1 MAKPA
6 IENSVKPYKI
16 SGDGGQQKPDPPNRF
31 ALNLLRA
38 SRPCRDGYRRVLATL
53 AQLELIQ
60 GSRLLAVSSPIHN
73 DSLLST
79 AAGARDLEIGVIGAL
94 GGNPVI
100 ACGILPNCL
109 QDG

>member
-1 MAKPA
+1 M
-6 IENSVKPYKI
+6 
-16 SGDGGQQKPDPPNRF
+16 GDKKTDPPNRS
-31 ALNLLRA
+31 ALNMLRA
-38 SRPCRDGYRRVLATL
+38 SRPCLDGYRRVLATI

-60 GSRLLAVSSPIHN
+60 GSKLSAISSRIHN

-79 AAGARDLEIGVIGAL
+79 AAGARDLEIGVVGAL